1 MSMPVLHA
9 LRTAI
14 IAAERIT
21 TRAMTVL
28 ACAALTLAVVLAC
41 YQIVMRYVLRQSTA
55 WSEPVLQ
62 LAIIYMVYLGLAVT
76 FRRGALVSIDLLKS
90 LATGRLET
98 ALRWFILI
106 CVLILLGHMFWY
118 GWAMAA
124 RAQANIHPTLGI
136 SMMWAFAAIPVG
148 AVLAMIAVVA
158 HHLDP
163 PPRQIDLGG

>member
-1 MSMPVLHA
+1 MSVWNA

-14 IAAERIT
+14 LAVERLT
-21 TRAMTVL
+21 TRAVTLFACGAL
-28 ACAALTLAVVLAC
+28 ALAVGLAC
-41 YQIVMRYVLRQSTA
+41 YQIVMRYVIRQSTA

-76 FRRGALVSIDLLKS
+76 FRRGALVSIDLLQS
-90 LATGRLET
+90 LAKGRTET

-106 CVLILLGHMFWY
+106 CALVLLGHMFWY